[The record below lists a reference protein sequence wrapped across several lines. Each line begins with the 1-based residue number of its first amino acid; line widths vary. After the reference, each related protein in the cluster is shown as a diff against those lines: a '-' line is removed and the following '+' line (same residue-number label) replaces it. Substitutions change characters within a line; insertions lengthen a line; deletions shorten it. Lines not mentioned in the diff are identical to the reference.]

1 MSGDLSYRSIRCG
14 ECDPSFGCFDG
25 SRACQ
30 KWPANS
36 AKPPLQECPDKF
48 GQVSIR
54 PRVVTELIGVRVAA
68 LIPELG
74 PLGDETLEKI
84 GRIVT
89 VAIGDR
95 CTIVVQIEDDDG
107 WVYTTNASAYPL
119 RRLAP

>member
-1 MSGDLSYRSIRCG
+1 MSGDLT
-14 ECDPSFGCFDG
+14 
-25 SRACQ
+25 
-30 KWPANS
+30 
-36 AKPPLQECPDKF
+36 
-48 GQVSIR
+48 IR

-74 PLGDETLEKI
+74 PLGDETAEKI

-89 VAIGDR
+89 IAIGDR
-95 CTIVVQIEDDDG
+95 GTIAVQIEDDEG